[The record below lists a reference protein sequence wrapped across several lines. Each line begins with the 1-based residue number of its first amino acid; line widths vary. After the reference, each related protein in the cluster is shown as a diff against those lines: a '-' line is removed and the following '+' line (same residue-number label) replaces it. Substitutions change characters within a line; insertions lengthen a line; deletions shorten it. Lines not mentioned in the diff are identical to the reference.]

1 MASDLT
7 DMLRPGQPGAESPG
21 DRCPRP
27 GGCERYE
34 SPVIRK
40 LFQLHHMMMRVG
52 DRMAS
57 PHGLTSS
64 RWMLLCALGRS
75 DEPRTIAEIS
85 EEILLSPQ
93 NISRMV
99 GSMQDDGLVERFNV
113 PGSGRSA
120 YVGLTEAGWRA
131 YATTRELAE
140 QFMGPFLE
148 GFSDS
153 RTDRLDRDLTM
164 LIENVRRL
172 EQVLIAGSG
181 TPDPAMEEKK

>member
-1 MASDLT
+1 MASDQT
-7 DMLRPGQPGAESPG
+7 DMLRPAQPGADPSG
-21 DRCPRP
+21 DCCPRP

-52 DRMAS
+52 DRMAA

-140 QFMGPFLE
+140 QFAGPFLE

-153 RTDRLDRDLTM
+153 HTDRLDRDLTR

-172 EQVLIAGSG
+172 EQALISG
-181 TPDPAMEEKK
+181 PAPSAPTTEER